1 MRHPWCVE
9 RDSLNINSKNQY
21 TWWRR
26 GESEYSDVLKTHKL
40 LKNRSAQK
48 IKNAKIAPNWN
59 VSGTWDFH
67 PSRNKGAVDG
77 GEIRT
82 PEPLRRSRSTRVRQ
96 IFQLSDVVSNPST
109 RSTVEPRAS
118 VSHIPSPV
126 RVVSD
131 YAHGS
136 EPKSFRCS
144 FYDFVFCFLPWLPL
158 FPVHRCIAVF
168 LLSNCSCFS
177 MPFASK

>member
-1 MRHPWCVE
+1 MRV
-9 RDSLNINSKNQY
+9 
-21 TWWRR
+21 
-26 GESEYSDVLKTHKL
+26 
-40 LKNRSAQK
+40 
-48 IKNAKIAPNWN
+48 
-59 VSGTWDFH
+59 
-67 PSRNKGAVDG
+67 
-77 GEIRT
+77 
-82 PEPLRRSRSTRVRQ
+82 
-96 IFQLSDVVSNPST
+96 LSDFNCQIKRAYRAAVQRLRGVIQLGPRSQLDCAPCFLLSSACQHKISNDKFSSNTRTDPSEWRPCYFASKKASQDVRVEFSDT
-109 RSTVEPRAS
+109 IKPNKHCWPCQDLLEPRAS

-126 RVVSD
+126 RIVSD

-144 FYDFVFCFLPWLPL
+144 FYAFVFCFLPWLPL